1 MNCLCGIPKAK
12 VEDGE
17 VETATSTEQ
26 YVYWIIMANLY
37 PFKETFSDVFLLDN
51 KINKELHEWAP
62 HSLHVLLNAMSC
74 TKTSLA
80 VSRWIGRR
88 SNECQDICR
97 CLENPELVA
106 GGFLQLFHL
115 GWCWPRT
122 RRCKDSD
129 LQSIYIYTYI
139 STICLR
145 NISQVA
151 CARWVAATY
160 RSWNYH
166 VAPISHLGGL
176 GKMCF
181 QHFRSH
187 RDTFWQ
193 HVISG
198 CASGTWFH

>member
-1 MNCLCGIPKAK
+1 M
-12 VEDGE
+12 
-17 VETATSTEQ
+17 
-26 YVYWIIMANLY
+26 
-37 PFKETFSDVFLLDN
+37 F
-51 KINKELHEWAP
+51 
-62 HSLHVLLNAMSC
+62 C

-115 GWCWPRT
+115 GRCRPRT

-129 LQSIYIYTYI
+129 LQSINIYIYI

-145 NISQVA
+145 NISRVA

-160 RSWNYH
+160 MSWNYH
-166 VAPISHLGGL
+166 VAPISHVGGL

-193 HVISG
+193 RVISG
-198 CASGTWFH
+198 CASGTWFHQIFWGWLTCRWFFLKRHRKQEVCLKLNTRGNTSWNEIF